1 MRLNAFI
8 ADCGVASRRK
18 SEALIR
24 EGKVRVN
31 GKIVLAPYLIVDP
44 DKDAVEYD
52 GKEYDGKLLKSLP
65 KIYLVMNKPK
75 GVVCAVTDK
84 YDPVVVDLLPAEFR
98 ASRVFPVGR
107 LDRDSEGLL
116 ILTNDGLFAQSVQHP
131 SKGVTKE
138 YEVLLN
144 MEINDKQTAR
154 WKAGFE
160 IEGRRARPLAVEVI
174 SREPHGRWV
183 RVVIGEGLK
192 REVRTMAKLTGF
204 NVLTLIRRK
213 IGGLIL
219 EKLQIGEFL
228 ELSFSDLCSR
238 IFQGGAV

>member
-8 ADCGVASRRK
+8 AECGVASRRK
-18 SEALIR
+18 SETLILG
-24 EGKVRVN
+24 GKVRVN
-31 GKIVLAPYLIVDP
+31 GKLVLAPYFTVEP
-44 DKDAVEYD
+44 EKDVVEYE
-52 GKEYDGKLLKSLP
+52 GRLLSFLSKV
-65 KIYLVMNKPK
+65 YFAMNKPK

-84 YDPVVVDLLPAEFR
+84 YDPVVVDLLPVKIKAL
-98 ASRVFPVGR
+98 RVFPVGR

-138 YEVLLN
+138 YEALLN
-144 MEINDKQTAR
+144 TEINGKHLAR
-154 WKAGFE
+154 WRAGFE
-160 IEGRRARPLAVEVI
+160 IEGRHTRPLAVEAM
-174 SREPHGRWV
+174 SGEPQGRWV

-204 NVLTLIRRK
+204 RVLTLIRRK
-213 IGGLIL
+213 IGHLTL
-219 EKLQIGEFL
+219 EKLQAGKVL

-238 IFQGGAV
+238 IFEGGSV

>member
-1 MRLNAFI
+1 MRLNAFM

-18 SEALIR
+18 SEALILG
-24 EGKVRVN
+24 GKIRVN
-31 GKIVLAPYLIVDP
+31 NKIILAPYFTIDP
-44 DKDAVEYD
+44 DKDLV
-52 GKEYDGKLLKSLP
+52 EYDGKLLKFLP
-65 KIYLVMNKPK
+65 KTYFVMNKPK

-84 YDPVVVDLLPAEFR
+84 YDPVVVDLLPVKTKEL
-98 ASRVFPVGR
+98 RVFPVGR

-144 MEINDKQTAR
+144 MEINGKQMAR

-160 IEGRRARPLAVEVI
+160 IEGRRARPLAIEVI

-204 NVLTLIRRK
+204 NVLALIRRK

-219 EKLQIGEFL
+219 EKLQVGEFL

>member
-8 ADCGVASRRK
+8 AECGVASRRK

-24 EGKVRVN
+24 GGKIRVN
-31 GKIVLAPYLIVDP
+31 GKLVLAPYFSVAP
-44 DKDAVEYD
+44 EKDVVEYD
-52 GKEYDGKLLKSLP
+52 GRSVTFLP
-65 KIYLVMNKPK
+65 KVYLAMNKPK

-84 YDPVVVDLLPAEFR
+84 YDPVVVDLLPAEIK

-116 ILTNDGLFAQSVQHP
+116 ILTNDGSFAQSIQHP

-144 MEINDKQTAR
+144 MEINDRHVAR
-154 WKAGFE
+154 WRAGFE
-160 IEGRRARPLAVEVI
+160 IEERRARPLAVEVMP
-174 SREPHGRWV
+174 REPHARWL
-183 RVVIGEGLK
+183 RVEIGEGLK
-192 REVRTMAKLTGF
+192 REIRTMAKLTGF
-204 NVLTLIRRK
+204 RVLTLIRRK
-213 IGGLIL
+213 IGCLTL
-219 EKLQIGEFL
+219 EKLQAGRFL

-238 IFQGGAV
+238 IFKGGSV

>member
-8 ADCGVASRRK
+8 AECGVTSRRK
-18 SEALIR
+18 SEALIL
-24 EGKVRVN
+24 EGKIRVN
-31 GKIVLAPYLIVDP
+31 GKIVLAPYFIVDP

-52 GKEYDGKLLKSLP
+52 GKLLKSLP
-65 KIYLVMNKPK
+65 KTYLVMNKPK

-84 YDPVVVDLLPAEFR
+84 YDPVVVDLLPAEVK
-98 ASRVFPVGR
+98 ALRVFPVGR

-116 ILTNDGLFAQSVQHP
+116 ILTNDGLFTQGVQHP
-131 SKGVTKE
+131 SKGVAKE

-144 MEINDKQTAR
+144 MEINDKHVAR
-154 WKAGFE
+154 WRAGFE
-160 IEGRRARPLAVEVI
+160 IEGRQARPLAVEVI
-174 SREPHGRWV
+174 SREPQRRWV

-204 NVLTLIRRK
+204 SVLTLIRRK
-213 IGGLIL
+213 IGALTL
-219 EKLQIGEFL
+219 EKLQVGDFL